1 MKIIFPGKQKLQI
14 QLVLIMLA
22 GIFVAA
28 CAALLVLEAI
38 KGAERVIV
46 SDAGG
51 VLAQATRELSQQYK
65 ERLKLGSGFLDLPLA
80 AQNVSFR
87 GISEAVLA
95 SYPGVEGGYFRE
107 AHFLGYSSPTHDNPT
122 AKTDV
127 PAPEKDTIR
136 SAAEASLRQKA
147 AVVRT
152 LRDPYEIVL
161 IRALLDGPENTVAWA
176 MKRVPLDDPAGRW
189 NWLLVALVI
198 AALLSVAAT
207 LATALSLNRGVR
219 EITGGLDRLEQDF
232 QYRMPEPNSELGVIG
247 RAINKMAATRR
258 QLEADLRRED
268 RLRAMGRL
276 IAGIAHEIRNPLNG
290 IRLSIELLERHLR
303 DRSASPEELRLVID
317 EVDRLDALLKHLFI
331 FDKGETPKREALLL
345 APLVERS
352 ARLIEPQAKTKGVT
366 IEAGGLDSGAVALCN
381 AAQLNQVLLNLM
393 LNALEAVENGGRIFL
408 GLKQDP
414 HVAEISISDTGPGL
428 PEEQQDRVFEA
439 FYTTKTNGAGLGLAV
454 SRELIENMG
463 GRLYYRNTGP
473 GATFV
478 IELRSANHG

>member
-1 MKIIFPGKQKLQI
+1 MKITLPGKRKLQV

-28 CAALLVLEAI
+28 SAALLVLEAV
-38 KGAERVIV
+38 KGAERVVV
-46 SDAGG
+46 SDANG
-51 VLAQATRELSQQYK
+51 VLAQATRELSQQYN

-80 AQNVSFR
+80 AQNVSLR
-87 GISEAVLA
+87 GISGAVLS

-107 AHFLGYSSPTHDNPT
+107 AHFLGYSFPTHDNPA

-127 PAPEKDTIR
+127 PAPEEDTIR
-136 SAAEASLRQKA
+136 EAAEASLRQQA

-161 IRALLDGPENTVAWA
+161 IRALPDGPENTVAWA
-176 MKRVPLDDPAGRW
+176 MKRIPLNDPAGRW

-198 AALLSVAAT
+198 AALLSVAGT

-219 EITGGLDRLEQDF
+219 AITTGLDRLEQDF
-232 QYRMPEPNSELGVIG
+232 HYRMPEPNSELGVVG
-247 RAINKMAATRR
+247 RAINKMAAARR

-290 IRLSIELLERHLR
+290 IRLSIELVERRLK
-303 DRSASPEELRLVID
+303 DRSASPEELRLVIA

-331 FDKGETPKREALLL
+331 FDKGDAPKLETLPL
-345 APLVERS
+345 APLIERS
-352 ARLIEPQAKTKGVT
+352 VRLIEPQAKTKDVT
-366 IEAGGLDSGAVALCN
+366 VEAGRWDLGAAALCN
-381 AAQLNQVLLNLM
+381 GAQLNQVLLNLM
-393 LNALEAVENGGRIFL
+393 LNALDAVEKGGRISL
-408 GLKQDP
+408 GLKQGP
-414 HVAEISISDTGPGL
+414 GVVEISVSDTGPGL

-478 IELRSANHG
+478 IELRSHV